1 MHRPLRGRSSK
12 VSRPSKSATIIRVK
26 PVESLTVADLE
37 LAPVWQYTNRDGADE
52 TMVRAVKKIPVAD
65 VSGKLIGTQV
75 RFANGTQAW
84 ALIYNVVPESAR
96 QMDHLLTVSIERAG
110 KWFDLA
116 CYHDID
122 YANGSP
128 EALAR
133 FLGLAVDEIFPISFD
148 LRPYVAG
155 DPALLQGSV
164 PREPRE
170 RLSRDEIIAMALV

>member
-75 RFANGTQAW
+75 QVAGSLPNYRLSKFQPLMPAW
-84 ALIYNVVPESAR
+84 V
-96 QMDHLLTVSIERAG
+96 EREVLG
-110 KWFDLA
+110 
-116 CYHDID
+116 
-122 YANGSP
+122 
-128 EALAR
+128 R
-133 FLGLAVDEIFPISFD
+133 FLLDVEGAM
-148 LRPYVAG
+148 AG
-155 DPALLQGSV
+155 DGGG
-164 PREPRE
+164 EP
-170 RLSRDEIIAMALV
+170 